1 MNYSSQRVK
10 LLFNNN
16 CTRPKCTYCDINIS
30 HAYSDIGFK
39 ESEMENLKSEQIK
52 NIFGGIWDLNNETQ
66 EPELPTFE
74 L

>member
-1 MNYSSQRVK
+1 MNYSSQRVI

-16 CTRPKCTYCDINIS
+16 CTRPNNTYCDINS
-30 HAYSDIGFK
+30 DHSYSDIGFK
-39 ESEMENLKSEQIK
+39 ESKIENLKNEQIK
-52 NIFGGIWDLNNETQ
+52 NVFGGIWDLNNERQ